1 MKAATKASLICEV
14 FSEAG
19 HSKAATRRCEK
30 ICDKTRLKVKGVK
43 FEK

>member
-1 MKAATKASLICEV
+1 MKAATKAFLICE
-14 FSEAG
+14 AG
-19 HSKAATRRCEK
+19 YSKAATRRCEK